1 MRYSEYTDTD
11 KFLDE
16 LFAEDA
22 EIGWSCEKPCD
33 THNAMNITVV
43 KPEGEA
49 ELTYIKSLIEE
60 IAEKL
65 MEITDKASTLPDE
78 KKREAY
84 SITKEDLVSRLI
96 SVSNSVDGIL
106 LDIEESSTAGN
117 LNASMTIIGGAVPM
131 GQPMF

>member
-1 MRYSEYTDTD
+1 MRYSEYTETD

-33 THNAMNITVV
+33 GHNAMNITVV

-65 MEITDKASTLPDE
+65 MEVADKASSLPDD
-78 KKREAY
+78 KKRECY
-84 SITKEDLVSRLI
+84 CITKEDLISRLI
-96 SVSNSVDGIL
+96 SVNNSIDGIN
-106 LDIEESSTAGN
+106 LDIDEASTASN
-117 LNASMTIIGGAVPM
+117 MNASVAIIGGGFPM